1 MRYYEIYRTAIEI
14 SDEDFNEKLKRFAFC
29 KEEDKATFSKEQ
41 KDKMFNEQR
50 KFIKSLRS
58 CMCKGGNLEDLEE
71 YNTFK
76 MAVAPSDIQSNAYI
90 VIFFDKKIDPDN
102 ITLSSVEYDEDDNT
116 FYIED

>member
-14 SDEDFNEKLKRFAFC
+14 TDEDFNNKLRTITFC
-29 KEEDKATFSKEQ
+29 KSEDKTTFSKEQ
-41 KDKMFNEQR
+41 MNEMFNQQR
-50 KFIKSLRS
+50 KFIESLRS
-58 CMCKGGNLEDLEE
+58 CMCKDGNLENLEE

-76 MAVAPSDIQSNAYI
+76 MAIAPSDVQSNAYI